1 MYHLFFGKGGSAMT
15 NLTNRSTEFNQ
26 PVPLREA
33 INSLFSQ
40 SFLSPTWGTLF
51 GHAATPGPA
60 LDVYE
65 DEDNYFVLAV
75 MPGVDPNKLE
85 ITSQDNTLSIAG
97 EIGSFVPEGK
107 HVVWQELPVG
117 SFRRVLTLPMPF
129 DTAKVQA
136 QYDGGLLKLIVPKA
150 EHARLHRIP
159 ISANTANTP
168 PSKI

>member
-1 MYHLFFGKGGSAMT
+1 MT
-15 NLTNRSTEFNQ
+15 NLTNRPTEFNQ
-26 PVPLREA
+26 AVPLREA

-51 GHAATPGPA
+51 GRTSTPGPA

-97 EIGSFVPEGK
+97 EVGSFVPEGK
-107 HVVWQELPVG
+107 RIVWQELPVG
-117 SFRRVLTLPMPF
+117 SFRRVLTLPTAF

-159 ISANTANTP
+159 ISATTATSGTTAPNK
-168 PSKI
+168 S

>member
-1 MYHLFFGKGGSAMT
+1 MT
-15 NLTNRSTEFNQ
+15 NLTNRSTEINQ

-40 SFLSPTWGTLF
+40 SFLSPTWGTLL
-51 GHAATPGPA
+51 GHPTPPGPA

-75 MPGVDPNKLE
+75 LPGVDPNKLE
-85 ITSQDNTLSIAG
+85 ITSQDNTLTITG

-107 HVVWQELPVG
+107 RIVWQELPVG
-117 SFRRVLTLPMPF
+117 TFRRVLTLPMPF

-159 ISANTANTP
+159 VSANVVNSTNTA
-168 PSKI
+168 PSKS